1 MRRLPLLLLHVN
13 VNQQQPAEGA
23 AQSAQSAQQQQQG
36 FVLLFTRSALPA
48 AAAAAAAAGE
58 KRPDS
63 SSGGGGSGGDS
74 GGGSGI
80 LLVAWC
86 RETIP
91 IMGVVSAAEIVS
103 SLSALGD
110 SDTSSAA
117 AAAGPGARVGGVTVP
132 QRWNSTGVLGARLP
146 DVHYNDVNA
155 AGAGGRL
162 ELMLT
167 SSPVYLRPVMPPV

>member
-13 VNQQQPAEGA
+13 VNQQQPAGGA
-23 AQSAQSAQQQQQG
+23 AQSAQQQQEG
-36 FVLLFTRSALPA
+36 FVLLFTRSAPP
-48 AAAAAAAAGE
+48 AAAAAGE

-63 SSGGGGSGGDS
+63 SGGGGGSGGDS

-117 AAAGPGARVGGVTVP
+117 AAAGPGARVGSGVTVP

-146 DVHYNDVNA
+146 DVHYNNVNA

>member
-1 MRRLPLLLLHVN
+1 M
-13 VNQQQPAEGA
+13 
-23 AQSAQSAQQQQQG
+23 
-36 FVLLFTRSALPA
+36 LFTRSALPAA

-63 SSGGGGSGGDS
+63 SSGGGGSGGGG

-110 SDTSSAA
+110 SDRA
-117 AAAGPGARVGGVTVP
+117 AAAGPGARVGSGVTVP

-146 DVHYNDVNA
+146 DVHYNNVNA

-167 SSPVYLRPVMPPV
+167 SSPVYLRPVMPPE